1 MAWLVCPTAANRR
14 AIGEV
19 EGSIRWTICQVIG
32 AAGPKSRFFSN
43 RSTGFLTVLTDPHN
57 APVAVLAEENGTI
70 LTSEN
75 HKLKPSAKMEILV
88 WRALVWAH
96 RELRGSR
103 DDSPSIRSAP
113 GLDTAFL

>member
-1 MAWLVCPTAANRR
+1 MVY
-14 AIGEV
+14 
-19 EGSIRWTICQVIG
+19 IRDYWGCWTQE
-32 AAGPKSRFFSN
+32 PLLLR

-75 HKLKPSAKMEILV
+75 HKLKPSDKMEILV

-96 RELRGSR
+96 GELRGSR

-113 GLDTAFL
+113 DLDTAFP